1 MFIDAN
7 RMLKLGQCDRGEM
20 GGGGGLLNL
29 TPNFHLYR
37 GLGEIRPSNHIVP
50 LEIFF
55 KAFLQ
60 QNKLSL
66 ILTLA
71 C

>member
-20 GGGGGLLNL
+20 GGGGVLDL

-37 GLGEIRPSNHIVP
+37 GLGEN
-50 LEIFF
+50 
-55 KAFLQ
+55 
-60 QNKLSL
+60 
-66 ILTLA
+66 ILP
-71 C
+71 

>member
-20 GGGGGLLNL
+20 GWGGGARVVLDL

-37 GLGEIRPSNHIVP
+37 GLGEN
-50 LEIFF
+50 
-55 KAFLQ
+55 
-60 QNKLSL
+60 
-66 ILTLA
+66 ILP
-71 C
+71 

>member
-20 GGGGGLLNL
+20 GWGGGGVLDL

-37 GLGEIRPSNHIVP
+37 GLGEN
-50 LEIFF
+50 
-55 KAFLQ
+55 
-60 QNKLSL
+60 
-66 ILTLA
+66 ILP
-71 C
+71 

>member
-1 MFIDAN
+1 M
-7 RMLKLGQCDRGEM
+7 
-20 GGGGGLLNL
+20 GGGGLLNL